1 MNVTLT
7 AYKWVPPQVQGWVR
21 DFRVRWACEE
31 AGIAYKTKL
40 VDFPEAKSEDYR
52 AHWQPFG
59 QVPGAEIDGLAL
71 FESGAIVL
79 AIAEKNET
87 LLPADPA
94 QRLRAITW
102 LFAALN
108 SVEVPVQE
116 YGMLMF
122 YKDQPWTKEREP
134 QLAEWIRA
142 RYRQLSDALGGK
154 QYLEGDRFTIGDLMM
169 FSVLR
174 IIADSDFLAA
184 EPNLVAYYNRIEARP
199 AFKKAIAAQMADFE
213 KR

>member
-1 MNVTLT
+1 MITVT
-7 AYKWVPPQVQGWVR
+7 AYNWVPPQVQGFVR

-31 AGIAYKTKL
+31 AGVPYKAKL
-40 VDFPEAKSEDYR
+40 VDFAEAKSDGYR
-52 AHWQPFG
+52 AAWQPFG
-59 QVPGAEIDGLAL
+59 QVPAAEVDGIAM

-79 AIAEKNET
+79 TIAEKSEA
-87 LLPADPA
+87 LLPTDAVG
-94 QRLRAITW
+94 RVRAITW

-122 YKDQPWTKEREP
+122 YKDQAWTKEREP
-134 QLAEWIRA
+134 QLADWIRR
-142 RYRQLSDALGGK
+142 RYHELAVALGDK
-154 QYLEGDRFTIGDLMM
+154 DYLEGRFTIGDLMM

-174 IIADSDFLAA
+174 IIADHGFLEA
-184 EPNLVAYYNRIEARP
+184 EPKLLAYYKRIEARP
-199 AFKKAIAAQMADFE
+199 AFQKALKAQIDDFE